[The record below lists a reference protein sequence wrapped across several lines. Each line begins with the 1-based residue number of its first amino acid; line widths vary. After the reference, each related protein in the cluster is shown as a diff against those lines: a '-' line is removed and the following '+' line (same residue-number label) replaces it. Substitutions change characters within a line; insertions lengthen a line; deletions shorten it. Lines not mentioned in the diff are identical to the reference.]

1 LLQVYAL
8 PFSDP
13 SENLPG
19 VYNYLINCA
28 NVHAKPIQFPKQ
40 YGQWKE
46 GCFLHEPLD
55 GHLQQNRASKG
66 LASSFNHVYF
76 KVIILHKLF
85 IVYVDVDVTTVDCF
99 HEVSETLTQGLLHG
113 KETYP
118 VLAF

>member
-1 LLQVYAL
+1 MDVDSCSDSLRTLQVYAL

-55 GHLQQNRASKG
+55 GHLQQNRPSKG

-76 KVIILHKLF
+76 KVMLTNQLF
-85 IVYVDVDVTTVDCF
+85 ICC
-99 HEVSETLTQGLLHG
+99 
-113 KETYP
+113 
-118 VLAF
+118 AFYAVM

>member
-1 LLQVYAL
+1 MAFYNHHSTLKLLQVYAL

-28 NVHAKPIQFPKQ
+28 NVYAKPIQFPKQ

-46 GCFLHEPLD
+46 GCLLHEPLD
-55 GHLQQNRASKG
+55 GHLQQNRASKS

-76 KVIILHKLF
+76 KV
-85 IVYVDVDVTTVDCF
+85 
-99 HEVSETLTQGLLHG
+99 VSLNKSFFNSL
-113 KETYP
+113 
-118 VLAF
+118 